1 MTRIEIP
8 IPVWKCYVVG
18 YLDCGVNDA
27 IKDFAK
33 HCKLPVPELDEE
45 DPNKQATML
54 SVEGTKDAAIWF
66 RDKKPAPNI
75 VAHESFHAAYHILR
89 VSGVDDEETLAYL
102 IDYIV
107 LELTRVINPKLYKAK
122 K

>member
-1 MTRIEIP
+1 MKRIEIP
-8 IPVWKCYVVG
+8 ISVWKCYVVG
-18 YLDCGVNDA
+18 YLDCSVNDA

-33 HCKLPVPELDEE
+33 RCKVPDPELDRE

-66 RDKKPAPNI
+66 RDKKPVPNI
-75 VAHESFHAAYHILR
+75 VAHEALHAAHHILK
-89 VSGVDDEETLAYL
+89 VSGVDDEESLAYL